1 MKTKKQ
7 IPAGY
12 VLFIVWTV
20 VVIIAEVMNIT
31 IGRRMVIS
39 FHGLLLEMV
48 VLVPCIFIL
57 IGLIDV
63 WIPEQWIQNHLGE
76 NSGLRGAVLVILL
89 AMFQG
94 GPLYGA
100 FPTAHL
106 LRKKG
111 CSLFNVFMYLGAFSA
126 LKAPMVLFEAGF
138 LGWKF
143 AIVRAGIALP
153 VFTVIAWIM
162 ARYCRGAGLRISDV
176 EPFPTVKAMRASPPT
191 V

>member
-1 MKTKKQ
+1 MKAFKQ

-63 WIPEQWIQNHLGE
+63 WIPGQWIRNHVGE

-111 CSLFNVFMYLGAFSA
+111 CSLFNGFMYLGAFSA

-138 LGWKF
+138 LGWRF
-143 AIVRAGIALP
+143 AIVRAGVALP

-162 ARYCRGAGLRISDV
+162 ARHS
-176 EPFPTVKAMRASPPT
+176 RASLCE
-191 V
+191 